1 MKGMTHSRTFAYGL
15 IAVPLFVLCLTVG
28 GIEAEEGSP
37 IKMNTASAQP
47 RAVEDL
53 TRTALIRDYDRAWR
67 NLAEAFE
74 TGSSVALDGYFVGSA
89 RKDLGSAVAS
99 QRKTGL
105 QSRYLSQEHS
115 VDAVFYAPEGD
126 VIELHDTVRVELQVV
141 DGKKIIHDEH
151 VVLRYV
157 VLMTPAADRWVV
169 RQFQAVP
176 QF

>member
-1 MKGMTHSRTFAYGL
+1 MKAMTYSMRNAYGL
-15 IAVPLFVLCLTVG
+15 IAVPFFVLCLTVG
-28 GIEAEEGSP
+28 GIDAEESSQ

-74 TGSSVALDGYFVGSA
+74 TGSSAALDAYFVGSA
-89 RKDLGSAVAS
+89 RKNLGSAVAS

-105 QSRYLSQEHS
+105 QSRYLSQQHT

-126 VIELHDTVRVELQVV
+126 VIELHDTVRGELQVV
-141 DGKKIIHDEH
+141 DGKKVIHDEH

-169 RQFQAVP
+169 RQLQSVS